1 MATNQTLCGKSG
13 LEIPVYLLLG
23 QKRLPVD
30 LIVTK
35 TIYSCFFN
43 HDDSFFARWTVP
55 LTGVEQKKNSNFF
68 PTVARKS
75 SSQPCCEPGLSS
87 SAGPPPLSLSHWLQ
101 FDLGRPPLLLL
112 WQVYFNNAGGTG
124 CVGIAGGELWD
135 CGDVGRVCVWWRE
148 CVPAFTATVYSS
160 WGKREG
166 PLLLTQGNHHHQN
179 CNFCSPMIPLT
190 HHWSW
195 LITPLQLLFPCIC
208 LRGSWPLSFLFL
220 TLPCPPTHVLLIG
233 RTKVLQP

>member
-13 LEIPVYLLLG
+13 LEISVYLLLG

-135 CGDVGRVCVWWRE
+135 CGDVGRVCVVEGMCPSIYSYSLQFLRKE
-148 CVPAFTATVYSS
+148 RGPSFVDSRQPPPPKLQFLFTHDTSHPS
-160 WGKREG
+160 
-166 PLLLTQGNHHHQN
+166 LILTYYP
-179 CNFCSPMIPLT
+179 ST
-190 HHWSW
+190 A
-195 LITPLQLLFPCIC
+195 
-208 LRGSWPLSFLFL
+208 PLSLYLSQRVLTPFFPFLN
-220 TLPCPPTHVLLIG
+220 PSMSSHPRSPNW
-233 RTKVLQP
+233 QN

>member
-124 CVGIAGGELWD
+124 CVVIAGGELWD
-135 CGDVGRVCVWWRE
+135 CGDVGRVCVVEGMCPSIYSYSLQFLRKE
-148 CVPAFTATVYSS
+148 RGPSFVDSRQPPPPKLQFLFTHDTSHPS
-160 WGKREG
+160 
-166 PLLLTQGNHHHQN
+166 LILTYYP
-179 CNFCSPMIPLT
+179 ST
-190 HHWSW
+190 A
-195 LITPLQLLFPCIC
+195 
-208 LRGSWPLSFLFL
+208 PLSLYLSQRVLTPFFPFLN
-220 TLPCPPTHVLLIG
+220 PSMSSHPRSPNW
-233 RTKVLQP
+233 QN

>member
-43 HDDSFFARWTVP
+43 HDDGFFARWTVP

-135 CGDVGRVCVWWRE
+135 CGDVGRVCVVEGMCPSIYNYSLQFLRKE
-148 CVPAFTATVYSS
+148 RGPSFVDSRQPPPPKLQFLFTHDTSHPS
-160 WGKREG
+160 
-166 PLLLTQGNHHHQN
+166 LILTYYP
-179 CNFCSPMIPLT
+179 ST
-190 HHWSW
+190 A
-195 LITPLQLLFPCIC
+195 
-208 LRGSWPLSFLFL
+208 PLSLYLSQRVLTPFFPFLN
-220 TLPCPPTHVLLIG
+220 PSMSSHPRSPNW
-233 RTKVLQP
+233 QN

>member
-1 MATNQTLCGKSG
+1 MWPQTKHY
-13 LEIPVYLLLG
+13 VARVAWKYLFTSFWVRKGYLSISLSEK
-23 QKRLPVD
+23 QSIHVS
-30 LIVTK
+30 LIMMMIFCAVNC
-35 TIYSCFFN
+35 SFN
-43 HDDSFFARWTVP
+43 RGRA
-55 LTGVEQKKNSNFF
+55 KKKSNFF